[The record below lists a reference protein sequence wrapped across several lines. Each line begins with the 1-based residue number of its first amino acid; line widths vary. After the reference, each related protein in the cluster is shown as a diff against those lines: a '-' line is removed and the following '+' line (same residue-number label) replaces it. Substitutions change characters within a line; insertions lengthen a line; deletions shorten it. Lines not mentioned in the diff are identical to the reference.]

1 MKKGMFLFLSF
12 FFLAAHA
19 QKSTDPLLDT
29 RLQEYLSF
37 TRQLNFDKAMDYM
50 HPRLFAIVPKD
61 QLIQSMV
68 QAFSN
73 EEIKITFDSMAIASV
88 SPIYKHLKASY
99 RKVDYYMAM
108 TIALGDSMDLKNKQ
122 IASIMLKSFQ
132 TSFPGKKIVVD
143 AENNAIRVAGKE
155 LMFAIRDP
163 EAANWMFLGY
173 DRSNPALLARLYPK
187 AVRQYFKIL

>member
-29 RLQEYLSF
+29 RLQDYLSF

-108 TIALGDSMDLKNKQ
+108 TIALGDS
-122 IASIMLKSFQ
+122 IMLKSFQ